1 MDLSDYTTRLRENL
15 IAGAAVGDENT
26 QRAAAAL
33 ATATEN
39 SSRLVL
45 MSALTDL
52 ATEINAAVG
61 TDLVQISVDGT
72 DVRLRV
78 RTDDRATGGNQF
90 DRMARDLG
98 DAAKKVADAVSE
110 RVAQAGDN
118 NSWGFVWPTPETVGE
133 LRKQWRTATS
143 PPEPAPGEPGA

>member
-1 MDLSDYTTRLRENL
+1 MDLSDYTARLRENL

-52 ATEINAAVG
+52 ATEINAAFG
-61 TDLVQISVDGT
+61 ADLVQVTVDGT

-78 RTDDRATGGNQF
+78 RTDDRAVGGSQF

-98 DAAKKVADAVSE
+98 EAARKVVDAVSE
-110 RVAQAGDN
+110 RIGEE
-118 NSWGFVWPTPETVGE
+118 SRTFVWPSPETVDE
-133 LRKQWRTATS
+133 MRKHWRAATT
-143 PPEPAPGEPGA
+143 PTEPEPDTPRD